1 MCPSDRE
8 NTEHQA
14 LRSAVIFS
22 GLSDQDFQ
30 LLLGALRRTVVPEG
44 ETIFQQDAM
53 GDSLIALADGCLSV
67 RYERSSGDNVKV
79 DRVQPGEIVGEMSCF
94 DPAPRAATI
103 EAIEDSVVYELQRV
117 VLHSLYDNAPRV
129 ATHIVRAVIALVH
142 QRLLTLENRI
152 AGKLGAN
159 SPKHRPSSGPRGA
172 GTVVSGR
179 LDPDTITLPKGLESA
194 DLAVLAGAGIRKRYQ
209 SGDELCVE
217 GERGSNCFFVLRGEL
232 ELLREGRRLAV
243 LAGGTIAGQIA
254 LVADSPRSAT
264 LRALGEVDT
273 LELSRSDFEGLL
285 LAASPLA
292 LRFQRQI
299 AATAIRQHRGV
310 LRRLE
315 SVIDLPDSSRSA
327 DVDNDDTESGPGAT
341 KTSGEQDGLR
351 EQLADYM
358 AGLTEWGISVE
369 DLQDIEVADTAG
381 QLSAAEVRAR
391 KRFK

>member
-1 MCPSDRE
+1 MCPSDRKK
-8 NTEHQA
+8 TEHQA
-14 LRSAVIFS
+14 LRGAVIFA
-22 GLSDQDFQ
+22 GLSEQDFQ
-30 LLLGALRRTVVPEG
+30 LLLGALRRTVVPAG

-67 RYERSSGDNVKV
+67 RYKRSSGDNVQV
-79 DRVQPGEIVGEMSCF
+79 DRVEPGEIVGEMSCF
-94 DPAPRAATI
+94 DPAPRAATV

-117 VLHSLYDNAPRV
+117 VLHSLDDNAPRV
-129 ATHIVRAVIALVH
+129 ATQIVRAVIALVH
-142 QRLLTLENRI
+142 QRLLALESRI
-152 AGKLGAN
+152 AGKLGAI
-159 SPKHRPSSGPRGA
+159 SSKHRPSSGRRAA
-172 GTVVSGR
+172 GTVVSGS
-179 LDPDTITLPKGLESA
+179 LDAETITVPKGLEPT
-194 DLAVLAGAGIRKRYQ
+194 DLVVLAGAGIRKRYD

-217 GERGSNCFFVLRGEL
+217 GERGSTCLFVLRGQL

-243 LAGGTIAGQIA
+243 LASGSIAGQIA

-264 LRALGEVDT
+264 LRALGEVET

-315 SVIDLPDSSRSA
+315 SVIDLPDSSLSDNA
-327 DVDNDDTESGPGAT
+327 DNDDNESGAST
-341 KTSGEQDGLR
+341 ASGEDALR

-358 AGLTEWGISVE
+358 AGLTEWGISLD
-369 DLQDIEVADTAG
+369 DLQHIEVADTTG

-391 KRFK
+391 KRFQ